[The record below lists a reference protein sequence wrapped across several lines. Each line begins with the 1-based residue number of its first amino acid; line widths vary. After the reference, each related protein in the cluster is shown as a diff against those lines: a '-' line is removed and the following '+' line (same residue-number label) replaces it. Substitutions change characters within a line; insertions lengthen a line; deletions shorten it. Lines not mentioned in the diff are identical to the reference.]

1 MNEKLQVTNKPERP
15 GFSFVVQK
23 GTRPN
28 SHVKLKISHP
38 INERKI
44 AGNK

>member
-1 MNEKLQVTNKPERP
+1 MKEKLQVINDPERP
-15 GFSFVVQK
+15 GFLFVVQK
-23 GTRPN
+23 GTCPT